1 MSQSGLS
8 AEERD
13 DLAELIEDGEEET
26 REEQGR
32 DRHKDAEFQ
41 FREPG
46 HDFSDV
52 VAMDHLKRMLVD
64 KVQNPIE
71 DREEYQRYG
80 IQGCI
85 NGVLLYG
92 PPRTGKSFLAEGFA
106 GEAGYNY
113 VKVNASDIKDP
124 RVGVSEK
131 NVKALVQQAVKFQPC
146 IVQVDEIEGL
156 SGSREGESHSH
167 KQDLVGVFLNEME
180 ELEEEDAVIIGTTNH
195 PGRIDEAFLQ
205 PGRFSEQFYVGLP
218 SEQMRI
224 ELIEQGLSQAEEEV
238 LNLSEIDVDRAAE
251 LTEGFTCGDILQGAV
266 YEAKLKALKRGDP
279 INNEHL
285 LYGVEMTDRS
295 VVSPEKYR
303 L

>member
-8 AEERD
+8 EEERD
-13 DLAELIEDGEEET
+13 DLAELIDGGDEET
-26 REEQGR
+26 QQEQGR
-32 DRHKDAEFQ
+32 DKHKDAAFTFQ
-41 FREPG
+41 KPG

-52 VAMDHLKRMLVD
+52 VAMNHLKRELED
-64 KVQNPIE
+64 KVKNPIE
-71 DREEYQRYG
+71 DRERYERYG
-80 IQGCI
+80 IQGSI

-92 PPRTGKSFLAEGFA
+92 PPRTGKSFLSEGFA
-106 GEAGYNY
+106 GETGYSY
-113 VKVNASDIKDP
+113 LKVNASDIKDS
-124 RVGVSEK
+124 RVGISEK
-131 NVKALVQQAVKFQPC
+131 KVKALIQQAVKFQPC
-146 IVQVDEIEGL
+146 IIQVDEIEGL
-156 SGSREGESHSH
+156 SGSRQGESHSH

-180 ELEEEDAVIIGTTNH
+180 KLEGKDAVIIGTTNH

-205 PGRFSEQFYVGLP
+205 PGRFSEQFFVGLP
-218 SEQMRI
+218 SSEMRV
-224 ELIEQGLSQAEEEV
+224 ELVEQGLEQADEGV
-238 LNLSEIDVDRAAE
+238 LSMDEIDVERAAE

-266 YEAKLKALKRGDP
+266 YKAKLKALKRGDP